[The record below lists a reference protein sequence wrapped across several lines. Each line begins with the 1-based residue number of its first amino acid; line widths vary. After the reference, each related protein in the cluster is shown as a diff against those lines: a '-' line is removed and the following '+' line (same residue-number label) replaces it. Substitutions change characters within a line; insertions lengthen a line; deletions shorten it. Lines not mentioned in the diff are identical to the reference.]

1 MTTSSALLFMDLD
14 VSIVSLWPCSASTSV
29 GAEMGKEQEKQ

>member
-1 MTTSSALLFMDLD
+1 MTASNAHLYMDLD

-29 GAEMGKEQEKQ
+29 GAEMGMEQEKQ